1 MAWYDRIGKIAGG
14 VLDLGTEIVE
24 LNIDIAK
31 SIVMEDEYEGLGNT
45 IIGIVQDNLIGG
57 VLSSAI
63 GPEGAL
69 GSAIGGLPEAV
80 RAPIRTFNNE
90 VLGRVDAFQDD
101 YIERPLAAA
110 VMGYHLATS
119 SGLSGWADTN
129 TWATAW
135 QIADEGLP
143 IGEYDLSGIPENQ
156 QELFTKSLSLGR
168 AVAFAT
174 MGTDVL
180 NPQLA
185 AEAAQSSTFNIISGA
200 VDFGETLLL
209 DPLLLVGKPFQAAR
223 AGKLAMT
230 ATADTSQLARRT
242 KRATLSPSYSLVPQR
257 GGKFGA
263 TFKLTPEQ
271 VANFT
276 SERAQQV
283 VSSSNWNKLNG
294 YIAFNLGDEVNNL
307 SDATIA
313 SRLADENDSL
323 QLGSA
328 EYTNLIDQRAAAI
341 RKETKVS
348 QDVAMGLAQATNQT
362 MRTNHY
368 RYMMGDFKAGREATE
383 SAQIISTNLDVLRY
397 GRENGNIFDELE
409 DVVDELDELRG
420 EYKNNFNPDET
431 DAEKL
436 AERTELLGR
445 IQETAEKKERLV
457 GEIQSTVGEGAGDWD
472 YGFVM
477 DLKTRF
483 DNAQI
488 DNYAAKNVDGVN
500 LEYGIADTIKFLET
514 NSPENRGLID
524 LAVDRWL
531 LDSLDELDDV
541 TARVADLGVDPD
553 AGHSIVTLMRN
564 AKSLDRQIVA
574 PMDNAARKAFSGVSA
589 QVRETASKL
598 APPQVAAVGRKIQN
612 MGTRRIQ
619 MFRENTAQRYLDSDD
634 PLQSTNQFERML
646 RDVQRA
652 AGGQILD
659 ADEAGRLMGQWGRLE
674 RGDQRLAM
682 FQAVVGELNERFA
695 RIAGVEDPAALA
707 TLLTGQFDAANQM
720 LKQGRPAGGRFAG
733 TDRSRV
739 TIWDNDEY
747 VDIDTPL
754 SVSQLA
760 SSSIVPRYDLLDEA
774 LTAVNTGKATR
785 RLNKILEESGLP
797 KLKRGAT
804 EGADA
809 LMNVW
814 RPAVLLRP
822 AWPMRVVGDEALRV
836 MSVVGAIPQLRAMA
850 SGMKDLRVELMR
862 RRGIDVEDLAIARMR
877 DELGDMAATS
887 DPWEVYQRYRDRFG
901 DKAEDKISKIY
912 LDETNKAWGATR
924 RAKGMAYRGA
934 LGWALLGP
942 LGGIGA
948 ATVSAATASRTA
960 RRLAQRQI
968 GETFGSQLRQKAD
981 EMVEAAARTLDADE
995 AAELR
1000 NAASL
1005 LMTRERN
1012 INQVL
1017 KKYNIDRGT
1026 ESFEALSVAEA
1037 AGARLEQAGRSP
1049 TMIGGVLVRNA
1060 VGEDTLAAETIQGRV
1075 SADRSTRSLIAG
1087 ASGRAREN
1095 LDEAFWDAIPLRSG
1109 NKAEFAKAWERSVNL
1124 QWKAVGDP
1132 NDYAN
1137 QYLRQVWSTDA
1148 DTITE
1153 YKENLL
1159 DFLNTT
1165 SGRKVLEDLRISE
1178 RNLNEFVDAVAQTA
1192 NQMLPQFDLREGAD
1206 GVRLTREFDSIR
1218 ERLGDANNQSEIKW
1232 AEVEEARQRL
1242 SSSDKVYVDA
1252 GGLNMNQTIGQ
1263 VASGKTPNWK
1273 GTAQLLKFTNDA
1285 FEVLA
1290 TMPTDHLSRLPYFRA
1305 VYEREVAR
1313 RLSAYVD
1320 PETGQYVIDGKDL
1333 QKVVDKIEMA
1343 ARERGIEEV
1352 RYLLY
1357 DLTEKTRT
1365 QETLANMMP
1374 FLGAWQEVIGRWGTI
1389 TKENPAYVARV
1400 LDNFNSIPV
1409 AEDDEG
1415 NRWMVWRFPTVL
1427 EEIGM
1432 AGPLLRPFSGQNLKF
1447 SQDAMSMLSSGGPG
1461 FGPLI
1466 TIPITEIAVQEPELE
1481 EALEFIWP
1489 YGLPQGTSTSDRVV
1503 GQVMPA
1509 WMKRAK
1515 GRLTGSDEL
1524 ERLVLQVARDRMM
1537 AHRNA
1542 EPVGDGNFPN
1552 RYAEIMANPQS
1563 QNQFM
1568 ADIRKDAKA
1577 LLAARAFASMTL
1589 PTSMMVA
1596 SPYQYYLDQY
1606 RELRKKDPINAD
1618 DLFIE
1623 EFGNEFFSIV
1633 QRTTKT
1639 NNGVS
1644 PTIESWEE
1652 FQKYRPLIESYPEI
1666 GALVTGTA
1674 GSDTTQR
1681 FNEAV
1686 YRRQQSEMVS
1696 PGAPDRQRERVPLE
1710 DFIEG
1715 PDIKEGWLQY
1725 RQMIDV
1731 RNEELGSRFKLGGSK
1746 SLNAKAN
1753 SDVRE
1758 WYQFEMD
1765 RLKNQYPAWYRTFSV
1780 TDKLKDTKKL
1790 AALRAVAA
1798 DEVLS
1803 LRPEIEDLQGYFDD
1817 RQIVI
1822 DELRARHEAG
1832 GSKSL
1837 SASSNAD
1844 IAEWWEFTRM
1854 QYRDIEDF
1862 KDLFDR
1868 YLSRDEVDE
1877 VTWSS

>member
-14 VLDLGTEIVE
+14 VMDLGSELIE
-24 LNIDIAK
+24 LNIDIVK
-31 SIVMEDEYEGLGNT
+31 SVVTEDEYDGIGNT
-45 IIGIVQDNLIGG
+45 IVGIVQDNVIGG
-57 VLSSAI
+57 VLASAI

-80 RAPIRTFNNE
+80 RAPIRSFNDE

-143 IGEYDLSGIPENQ
+143 AGEYDLSNIPEDQ

-209 DPLLLVGKPFQAAR
+209 DPLLLVGKPLQAVR
-223 AGKLAMT
+223 AGKATLTT
-230 ATADTSQLARRT
+230 ATDASQLARRT
-242 KRATLSPSYSLVPQR
+242 KRATLSPSYSLVPQK

-263 TFKLTPEQ
+263 TFKLEPQQ

-276 SERAQQV
+276 SQRAQQV
-283 VSSSNWNKLNG
+283 VESSNWNKLNG
-294 YIAFNLGDEVNNL
+294 YIAFNLGDEANNL

-323 QLGSA
+323 QLGNA
-328 EYTNLIDQRAAAI
+328 EYTGLIDERAAAI
-341 RKETKVS
+341 RKETNVS

-362 MRTNHY
+362 MRSNHY
-368 RYMMGDFKAGREATE
+368 RYMMGDFKAGQQATE
-383 SAQIISTNLDVLRY
+383 SATIISKNLNVLRY

-409 DVVDELDELRG
+409 DVVDELDGLRG
-420 EYKNNFNPDET
+420 EYKNKYNPEET
-431 DAEKL
+431 NAKKL
-436 AERTELLGR
+436 EERNDILNRLE
-445 IQETAEKKERLV
+445 EAAEKKERLV
-457 GEIQSTVGEGAGDWD
+457 GEIQSTISEGAGDWD

-483 DNAQI
+483 DGAQV
-488 DNYAAKNVDGVN
+488 DSYAAKNLEGVD
-500 LEYGIADTIKFLET
+500 LPYGITDTVKFLSA
-514 NSPENRGLID
+514 NSPENRALID

-541 TARVADLGVDPD
+541 VARVSDLGVELD
-553 AGHSIVTLMRN
+553 AGQSIVTLMRGI
-564 AKSLDRQIVA
+564 KSVDRQIVA
-574 PMDNAARKAFSGVSA
+574 PMDNMARKALSGVSS

-598 APPQVAAVGRKIQN
+598 APAPVAAVGQKIQS
-612 MGTRRIQ
+612 MGRRRVQ
-619 MFRENTAQRYLDSDD
+619 MFRENTTQRYIDTDD

-646 RDVQRA
+646 RDVQRNA
-652 AGGQILD
+652 NGQILD
-659 ADEAGRLMGQWGRLE
+659 ADEAGRLISQWGRLE

-695 RIAGVEDPAALA
+695 RTAGVEDPQALAAL
-707 TLLTGQFDAANQM
+707 LSGQYDAANQM
-720 LKQGRPAGGRFAG
+720 LKNGRPAGGRYSG

-739 TIWDNDEY
+739 TVQDGDEF
-747 VDIDTPL
+747 VNIDTPL
-754 SVSQLA
+754 SPKQLA
-760 SSSIVPRYDLLDEA
+760 SSLIVPRYDLLDEA

-785 RLNKILEESGLP
+785 RLNKIVEESGLP
-797 KLKRGAT
+797 KIKQGVV
-804 EGADA
+804 EGADG
-809 LMNVW
+809 LMSVW

-862 RRGIDVEDLAIARMR
+862 RRGIDVEDLAITRMR
-877 DELGDMAATS
+877 DELGDMAATA
-887 DPWEVYQRYRDRFG
+887 DPWDVYQKYRERFG
-901 DKAEDKISKIY
+901 AKAEDKISKIY
-912 LDETNKAWGATR
+912 LAETNKAWGATR

-968 GETFGSQLRQKAD
+968 GETFGSKLRKEAD
-981 EMVEAAARTLDADE
+981 DMIETAAKSLDPEEAAQ
-995 AAELR
+995 LR

-1005 LMTRERN
+1005 LLARERN

-1017 KKYNIDRGT
+1017 KKYKISRDS

-1049 TMIGGVLVRNA
+1049 TMIGGSLVRSA

-1075 SADRSTRSLIAG
+1075 SADRSTRSLVAG
-1087 ASGRAREN
+1087 AAGRARED
-1095 LDEAFWDAIPLRSG
+1095 LDEAFWDAIPLRSD
-1109 NKAEFAKAWERSVNL
+1109 NKVEFAQAWERSVNM

-1132 NDYAN
+1132 SDYTN
-1137 QYLRQVWSTDA
+1137 QYLRQVWSEA
-1148 DTITE
+1148 ETITE

-1159 DFLNTT
+1159 EFLNTT
-1165 SGRKVLEDLRISE
+1165 TGRKVLEDLRISD
-1178 RNLNEFVDAVAQTA
+1178 RNLNQFVDSVTETA
-1192 NQMLPQFDLREGAD
+1192 NQILPQFDLREGAD
-1206 GVRLTREFDSIR
+1206 GVRLTNEFDSVR
-1218 ERLGDANNQSEIKW
+1218 RKLGDAENQAEIKW
-1232 AEVEEARQRL
+1232 AEVEEARNRL
-1242 SSSDKVYVDA
+1242 SRQDKRYVDA
-1252 GGLNMNQTIGQ
+1252 GGLNMNQTLGQ
-1263 VASGKTPNWK
+1263 VASGKTSKWK

-1313 RLSAYVD
+1313 RLSGYVN

-1333 QKVVDKIEMA
+1333 QKVIDKIEIA
-1343 ARERGIEEV
+1343 SRARGLEEV

-1365 QETLANMMP
+1365 QETMANLMP

-1389 TKENPAYVARV
+1389 AKENPAYVARV
-1400 LDNFNSIPV
+1400 LDNFNSIPI

-1415 NRWMVWRFPTVL
+1415 NRWMMWRFPTVL

-1432 AGPLLRPFSGQNLKF
+1432 TGPLLRPFSGQTLKF

-1461 FGPLI
+1461 FGPII

-1481 EALEFIWP
+1481 EALGFIWP
-1489 YGLPQGTSTSDRVV
+1489 YGLPQGTSTSDRVL
-1503 GQVMPA
+1503 GQIMPA

-1515 GRLTGSDEL
+1515 GYAAGSDEL

-1542 EPVGDGNFPN
+1542 EPIGDGNFPN

-1563 QNQFM
+1563 QNEFM
-1568 ADIRKDAKA
+1568 ADIRKDARA
-1577 LLAARAFASMTL
+1577 LLAARAFASTTL

-1644 PTIESWEE
+1644 PTIESYEE
-1652 FQKYRPLIESYPEI
+1652 FQKYQPLIESYPQI

-1674 GSDTTQR
+1674 GSDVTQR

-1686 YRRQQSEMVS
+1686 YRRQQSQTVS
-1696 PGAPDRQRERVPLE
+1696 PGSPDKQRERVPLE

-1715 PDIKEGWLQY
+1715 PDIKEGWLEY

-1731 RNEELGSRFKLGGSK
+1731 RNGELDSRFKLGGSK
-1746 SLNAKAN
+1746 SLSAKAN
-1753 SDVRE
+1753 GDVRE

-1765 RLKNQYPAWYRTFSV
+1765 RLKNEFPAWYRTFSV
-1780 TDKLKDTKKL
+1780 TDKLKDTNKL

-1798 DEVLS
+1798 DETLS

-1822 DELRARHEAG
+1822 DELKARHEAG

-1837 SASSNAD
+1837 TASGNVD

-1854 QYRDIEDF
+1854 QYRDIEEF